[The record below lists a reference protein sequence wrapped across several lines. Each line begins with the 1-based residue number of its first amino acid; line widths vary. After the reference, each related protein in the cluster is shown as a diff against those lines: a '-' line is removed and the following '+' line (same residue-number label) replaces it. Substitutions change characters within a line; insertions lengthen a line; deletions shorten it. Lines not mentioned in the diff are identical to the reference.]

1 MREQGPL
8 ALDFY
13 TETRTVYLKYTQ

>member
-1 MREQGPL
+1 MREQGP
-8 ALDFY
+8 AAIDFY